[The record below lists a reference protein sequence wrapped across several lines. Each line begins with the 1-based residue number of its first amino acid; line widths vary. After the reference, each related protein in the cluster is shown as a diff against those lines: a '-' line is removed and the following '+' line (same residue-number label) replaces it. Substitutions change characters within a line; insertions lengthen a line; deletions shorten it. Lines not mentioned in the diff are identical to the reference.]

1 MWCDKGNP
9 EGADRRVPLP
19 ILPILCLVLA
29 LTLVCGTSEAGQ
41 AAFRDD
47 VGREVSFSYPPK
59 RIISLA
65 PNITEILFALGLD
78 EEIVGVSL
86 HCNYPDKAKAR
97 PRVGSYINLDYE
109 RILSLKP
116 DLVVATGAGN
126 TKEMVERL
134 GRLGFPVY
142 VLFPKQF
149 DDILR
154 SIRDLGRAIQ
164 RDREAAA
171 LAEAMR
177 TRKERVA
184 RLVAGLPRPRVFLQI
199 GEAPIVTVGRGSFAD
214 DLIRIAGG
222 ENVAGAEKNAY
233 PRYSMEEILRRSP
246 EVILISS
253 MNPQGDYEKV
263 RREWARWPM
272 VPAVRDRRVH
282 VMDSDLLDRP
292 APRIVDGLEEL
303 ARLLHPERFKT
314 GR

>member
-1 MWCDKGNP
+1 L
-9 EGADRRVPLP
+9 AL
-19 ILPILCLVLA
+19 LFLALA
-29 LTLVCGTSEAGQ
+29 LTLAWKTSDAGQ
-41 AAFRDD
+41 ATFRDD
-47 VGREVSFSYPPK
+47 LGREVTFSFPPK

-65 PNITEILFALGLD
+65 PNTTEILFALGLD

-86 HCNYPDKAKAR
+86 HCNFPEKAKVR

-134 GRLGFPVY
+134 GRLGFPAY

-154 SIRDLGRAIQ
+154 SIRGLGRAIQ

-199 GEAPIVTVGRGSFAD
+199 GEAPIVTVGRRSFAD

-246 EVILISS
+246 EVIVISS
-253 MNPQGDYEKV
+253 MNPRGDYEKV

-272 VPAVRDRRVH
+272 LPAVRDRRVH
-282 VMDSDLLDRP
+282 VIDSDLLDRP

-314 GR
+314 GG

>member
-1 MWCDKGNP
+1 MQRERETP
-9 EGADRRVPLP
+9 ERADCGAPSRPWRGWQVSLPVLPL
-19 ILPILCLVLA
+19 LFLSLA
-29 LTLVCGTSEAGQ
+29 LTLAWRTSDAGQ
-41 AAFRDD
+41 VTFRDD
-47 VGREVSFSYPPK
+47 VAREVTFSFPPK

-86 HCNYPDKAKAR
+86 HCNFPEKAKSR

-134 GRLGFPVY
+134 GRLGFPAY
-142 VLFPKQF
+142 VLFPKQY

-154 SIRDLGRAIQ
+154 SIRDLGRAI
-164 RDREAAA
+164 
-171 LAEAMR
+171 L
-177 TRKERVA
+177 
-184 RLVAGLPRPRVFLQI
+184 VFLQI

-222 ENVAGAEKNAY
+222 ENVAGAEKNTY

-263 RREWARWPM
+263 RRDWARWPM
-272 VPAVRDRRVH
+272 LPAVRDRRVH
-282 VMDSDLLDRP
+282 VIDSDLLDRP